1 VTDDQGGVG
10 VSPGVN
16 ITVRVPGLI
25 LLSQPVVLPS
35 RAVQLLL
42 NNPDIG
48 RQFRLEYSTDLKTW
62 TAIGVA
68 SNTNGTLEFNH
79 TVPTNETSRFYR
91 AVLLTQ

>member
-1 VTDDQGGVG
+1 MLT
-10 VSPGVN
+10 
-16 ITVRVPGLI
+16 T
-25 LLSQPVVLPS
+25 
-35 RAVQLLL
+35 
-42 NNPDIG
+42 PDIG

-62 TAIGVA
+62 TALGVV